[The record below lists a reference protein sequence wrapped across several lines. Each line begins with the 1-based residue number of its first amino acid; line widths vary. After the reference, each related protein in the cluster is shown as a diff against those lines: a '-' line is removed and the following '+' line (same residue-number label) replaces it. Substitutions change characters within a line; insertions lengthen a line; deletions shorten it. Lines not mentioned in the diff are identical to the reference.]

1 VEIRQLKYF
10 VAVAE
15 AGGFGT
21 AAERMHVSQPPLTRQ
36 IQALERDIGAKL
48 FERSA
53 RGVELTAAGRVF
65 LDDARQLLALVQ
77 RSSRRSQAAA
87 RGESGE
93 LNLVYFGTAVF
104 ETVPAFVRTFRATYP
119 DATIAVSHMTKE
131 AQLESLLSGV
141 VDIGFGRFYPV
152 FDGVTSWHIGTEALR
167 VAAADPWDEHV
178 RGARLLA
185 DLIDVPIILFPR
197 GDRPSFA
204 DKVVSLFRTEGAEP
218 KIAAEVEDV
227 TAALALTAAGS
238 GATLVPASVAHV
250 RWPGVTFFEL
260 EQETLAVPISCVFRT
275 HRRTPIVESA
285 LQIVASLVKGASD
298 RSEFH
303 PAT

>member
-1 VEIRQLKYF
+1 MPRTVIIETAIPYRPIPFLRLDHTVSVCLSLVARPQVLAHNRLVTGSATGRNMEIRQLKYF

-21 AAERMHVSQPPLTRQ
+21 AAQRMHISQPPLTRQ

-48 FERSA
+48 FERTA
-53 RGVELTAAGRVF
+53 RGVELTAAGKVF

-93 LNLVYFGTAVF
+93 LKLVYFGTPVF
-104 ETVPAFVRTFRATYP
+104 ETVPAFVRTFLATYP
-119 DATIAVSHMTKE
+119 DATVAVSHMTKE

-152 FDGVTSWHIGTEALR
+152 TEGVSSWNIGTETLH
-167 VAAADPWDEHV
+167 VAAADPWDTRV
-178 RGARLLA
+178 SRARAVVDLL
-185 DLIDVPIILFPR
+185 DVPLILYPR

-204 DKVVSLFRTEGAEP
+204 DKVVSIFRDRFKKSPGG
-218 KIAAEVEDV
+218 
-227 TAALALTAAGS
+227 LLTFS
-238 GATLVPASVAHV
+238 AS
-250 RWPGVTFFEL
+250 
-260 EQETLAVPISCVFRT
+260 C
-275 HRRTPIVESA
+275 
-285 LQIVASLVKGASD
+285 
-298 RSEFH
+298 
-303 PAT
+303 

>member
-1 VEIRQLKYF
+1 MRQLRYF

-21 AAERMHVSQPPLTRQ
+21 AAERMHISQPPLTRQ

-65 LDDARQLLALVQ
+65 LEDARQLLTLAQ

-93 LNLVYFGTAVF
+93 LNLVYFGTPVF
-104 ETVPAFVRTFRATYP
+104 ETVPAFTRAFRATYP
-119 DATIAVSHMTKE
+119 DASVAVSHMTKE
-131 AQLESLLSGV
+131 EQLESLLSGV

-152 FDGVTSWHIGTEALR
+152 TDGVTSWNIGAESLH
-167 VAAADPWDEHV
+167 VAVADPWDERV
-178 RGARLLA
+178 RGARTLA
-185 DLIDVPIILFPR
+185 DLIDVPVILYPR

-204 DKVVSLFRTEGAEP
+204 DKVVSLFRSEGAEP

-227 TAALALTAAGS
+227 LAALALTAAGI
-238 GATLVPASVAHV
+238 GATLVPASVAHL
-250 RWPGVTFFEL
+250 RWPGVTI
-260 EQETLAVPISCVFRT
+260 LALVQKAPSVPVSCVFRT
-275 HRRTPIVESA
+275 HRRAPIVESA
-285 LQIVASLVKGASD
+285 LRVVSSLIRDGGGLKG
-298 RSEFH
+298 EIH
-303 PAT
+303 PPS

>member
-1 VEIRQLKYF
+1 MGHTMEIRQLKYF

-21 AAERMHVSQPPLTRQ
+21 AAQRLHVSQPPLTRQ

-53 RGVELTAAGRVF
+53 RGVELTAAGKVF

-104 ETVPAFVRTFRATYP
+104 ETVPAFVRTFLATYS
-119 DATIAVSHMTKE
+119 DATISVAHMTKE

-152 FDGVTSWHIGTEALR
+152 TEGVTSWNIGSETLH
-167 VAAADPWDEHV
+167 VAVADPWDTRV
-178 RGARLLA
+178 AGARVVA
-185 DLIDVPIILFPR
+185 DLVDVPIILYPR

-204 DKVVSLFRTEGAEP
+204 DKVVSMFRTEGVEP

-227 TAALALTAAGS
+227 TAALALTAAGT
-238 GATLVPASVAHV
+238 GAALVPASVAHV
-250 RWPGVTFFEL
+250 RWPGVTFIEL
-260 EQETLAVPISCVFRT
+260 EPKKLSVPINCVFRT
-275 HRRTPIVESA
+275 HRRAPIVDSA
-285 LQIVASLVKGASD
+285 LQVVALLAKGMSK
-298 RSEFH
+298 R
-303 PAT
+303 

>member
-1 VEIRQLKYF
+1 MKYF

-21 AAERMHVSQPPLTRQ
+21 AAQRMHISQPPLTRQ

-48 FERSA
+48 FERTA
-53 RGVELTAAGRVF
+53 RGVELTAAGKVF

-93 LNLVYFGTAVF
+93 LKLVYFGTPVF
-104 ETVPAFVRTFRATYP
+104 ETVPAFVRTFLATYP
-119 DATIAVSHMTKE
+119 DATVAVSHMTKE

-152 FDGVTSWHIGTEALR
+152 TEGVSSWNIGTETLH
-167 VAAADPWDEHV
+167 VAAADPWDTRV
-178 RGARLLA
+178 SRARAVVDLL
-185 DLIDVPIILFPR
+185 DVPLILYPR

-204 DKVVSLFRTEGAEP
+204 DKVVSIFRTEGVEP

-227 TAALALTAAGS
+227 TTALALTAAGI

-250 RWPGVTFFEL
+250 RWPGVTFLEL
-260 EQETLAVPISCVFRT
+260 EPQKLSVPVSCVFRT
-275 HRRTPIVESA
+275 DRRGPIVDSA
-285 LQIVASLVKGASD
+285 LQVVASLTKGMS
-298 RSEFH
+298 RR
-303 PAT
+303 

>member
-1 VEIRQLKYF
+1 M
-10 VAVAE
+10 AVAE

-21 AAERMHVSQPPLTRQ
+21 AAERMHISQPPLTRQ

-53 RGVELTAAGRVF
+53 RGVALTAAGRVF
-65 LDDARQLLALVQ
+65 LEDARQLLALVQ

-93 LNLVYFGTAVF
+93 LNLVYFGTPVF
-104 ETVPAFVRTFRATYP
+104 ETVPAFVRAFRATYP
-119 DATIAVSHMTKE
+119 DATVAVSHMTKE
-131 AQLESLLSGV
+131 EQLESLLSGV

-152 FDGVTSWHIGTEALR
+152 TDGVTSWNIGTETLH
-167 VAAADPWDEHV
+167 VAVADPWDEHA
-178 RGARLLA
+178 RGARMLA
-185 DLIDVPIILFPR
+185 DLIDVPLILYPR

-204 DKVVSLFRTEGAEP
+204 DKVVSLFRSEGAEP

-227 TAALALTAAGS
+227 TAALALTAAGI

-250 RWPGVTFFEL
+250 RWPGVSFLAL
-260 EQETLAVPISCVFRT
+260 EQENLSVPVSCVFRT
-275 HRRTPIVESA
+275 HHRPPIVELA
-285 LQIVASLVKGASD
+285 LGIVSSFNKNGTPVGSKIY
-298 RSEFH
+298 
-303 PAT
+303 PAN